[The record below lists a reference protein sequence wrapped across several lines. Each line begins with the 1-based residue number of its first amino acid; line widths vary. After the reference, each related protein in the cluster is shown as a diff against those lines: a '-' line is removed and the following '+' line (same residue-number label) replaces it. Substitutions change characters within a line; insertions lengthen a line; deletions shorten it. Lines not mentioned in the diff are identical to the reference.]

1 MGFAVLKEAPIPF
14 SLDAPQFHSFSFF
27 HVLLVFLQ
35 VIVVLGFLFFIF
47 FVYFT
52 NIGIM
57 SCRFLGTK

>member
-35 VIVVLGFLFFIF
+35 VIVVLGFLFLVFLFILQ
-47 FVYFT
+47 T
-52 NIGIM
+52 
-57 SCRFLGTK
+57 